1 MKRHR
6 SSAFSAGILAMAV
19 AGLFAAQQAQA
30 QTLHYGP
37 GPADGAEVWAT
48 PQTGGYQVE
57 YNAVAP
63 NDGDTHY
70 FGVFEIVSTDGAK
83 TYVQG
88 SITGGVDTYNF
99 QPASYF
105 TPSEHYYSATWTHN
119 GTGSRTEHLNLNS
132 DTPANAPPTVS
143 ITAPSGGAT
152 YMAPATVKIAA
163 SASDSD
169 GTIAK
174 VEFYQGA
181 TKLGE
186 DTSSSGG
193 WSYTWNGAT
202 V

>member
-88 SITGGVDTYNF
+88 SITGGG
-99 QPASYF
+99 
-105 TPSEHYYSATWTHN
+105 TPTTFSPRATSHRRST
-119 GTGSRTEHLNLNS
+119 
-132 DTPANAPPTVS
+132 
-143 ITAPSGGAT
+143 
-152 YMAPATVKIAA
+152 
-163 SASDSD
+163 
-169 GTIAK
+169 TIAPR
-174 VEFYQGA
+174 GR
-181 TKLGE
+181 TTGLGRE
-186 DTSSSGG
+186 RNT
-193 WSYTWNGAT
+193 
-202 V
+202 